1 MSTRIY
7 LVETKLEKPPVHDIR
22 LVRAGTRAQAERYVA
37 QGIITA
43 RVATQDDLVAH
54 LKDGVQTAGEAPAED
69 ETETD
74 E

>member
-1 MSTRIY
+1 MTTRIY

-22 LVRAGTRAQAERYVA
+22 LVRASTRAQAERYVA
-37 QGIITA
+37 QSIIAA

-54 LKDGVQTAGEAPAED
+54 LKDGIQTAGEAPADD
-69 ETETD
+69 ETEAD